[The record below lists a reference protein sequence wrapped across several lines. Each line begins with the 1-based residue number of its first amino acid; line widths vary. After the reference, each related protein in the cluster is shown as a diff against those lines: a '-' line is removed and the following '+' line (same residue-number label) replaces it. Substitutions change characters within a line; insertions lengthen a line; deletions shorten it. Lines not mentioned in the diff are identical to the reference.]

1 MCLIS
6 NYALFANLILVSNTI
21 SFQYSSL
28 ESIKDT
34 FSTMSE
40 IKGYEPSTVELQTK
54 VTEDFTITEK
64 GPPYYGLFGA
74 S

>member
-6 NYALFANLILVSNTI
+6 NYALFANLILFSNTI

-40 IKGYEPSTVELQTK
+40 IKGYEPYTAFWELLEPARVVVISVEYW
-54 VTEDFTITEK
+54 FI
-64 GPPYYGLFGA
+64 GA
-74 S
+74 PAEV